1 MGVYV
6 IDNAERLYHVSGHA
20 NRPDLE
26 AMHDLIQPAILVPMH
41 GEHRMMREHAKL
53 ALSRGMRSVVVPNG
67 SVLDLTDDVP
77 VLVDEIPTGRIY
89 LDGSRLIGAMDGIV
103 RDRIR
108 MAIGGHVFVTV
119 IMDEVDEVL
128 GDPWAEIAG
137 LRPVAKGGQPLNEVI
152 EDELSDFLERASRK
166 VLADDDKL
174 NDGLRRVV
182 RQVVMEELG
191 KKPEV
196 TIVVSRLSAE

>member
-1 MGVYV
+1 MC
-6 IDNAERLYHVSGHA
+6 
-20 NRPDLE
+20 
-26 AMHDLIQPAILVPMH
+26 
-41 GEHRMMREHAKL
+41 
-53 ALSRGMRSVVVPNG
+53 
-67 SVLDLTDDVP
+67 
-77 VLVDEIPTGRIY
+77 
-89 LDGSRLIGAMDGIV
+89 
-103 RDRIR
+103 
-108 MAIGGHVFVTV
+108 FVTV